1 MDVAADESQTHSQFI
16 TESMASNRDELRVAA
31 LKELQQRAL
40 DKWVA
45 QNGTSAG
52 VQNYKLYKSI
62 SQELAETE
70 QGLDGGYLYPM
81 LRGPAR
87 GKHLVL
93 EDLPNAAQ
101 KFDRRPP
108 RIIKAS
114 PVLDSKI
121 KIARRLR
128 PDSNVYT
135 YCKSSGAN
143 EYSGKGIFRR
153 MGPHTLIGSVATE
166 AGGTVP
172 VYMCSAWAGP
182 MDAGGSLVQDAE
194 KIVKTAFSRVLEF
207 MCTILNSENLGDHA
221 AAGVRYYHSLQP
233 REEHLLLCPRRHAT
247 QDAQAFTTWSSAALE
262 GIHRCW
268 SDPNM
273 IQNYCDT
280 LRRRTVPEDAIVYFR
295 RCAQHVRFVLTA
307 HLRRHGLDLHG
318 GFFIP
323 ADRQQ
328 TVLGDRV
335 SCLQRVLLESRR
347 LLDSLFFSSGTSTS
361 SLRRPQA
368 AAWIRE
374 AEAETTVLLSL
385 AVEFSIVS
393 PRAAD
398 ETGCSCDQSFP
409 RFYNCRVVNGVEV
422 LCETDIG
429 VAHHQNWGM
438 MRSNTGGA
446 GGLTARNIKL
456 PEDGSL
462 DGEFDI
468 GGGLSTL
475 ADEVLAAVTAVD
487 PAAGAEALE
496 AAAQV
501 AFNGPPAVARTRSAS
516 RAAAPGRNNRYVGT
530 LRSLVPPIGNNPIGL
545 SVYEGGRR
553 RELGSGGELL
563 GSCVFK
569 DLTEFTNALASTTLE
584 KTAGADVVLSGMVRR
599 VAQVCGV
606 DSNAPSLRVEV
617 TVELSPTESSELE
630 TTLVDRLME
639 LVKETYARLLLLEP
653 SEFTKVSPTAA
664 IAFIWTR
671 MAEEVK
677 HYLFSMLE
685 EEVNSSGS
693 VHPLWAALAAGFLG
707 NLNLSVSSWVHG
719 HDLTELAIKYLSVA
733 ARRACETNFMSYIP
747 SLLSGLDMVKISSVQ
762 GGVVDLHGAMTSIS
776 TFNTKLAFAPSSS
789 IPRPVEPFRGLT
801 LCRSLLDFAVPMIFG
816 SLQYSDHPGIIRSL
830 LIMVNT
836 LAVARVSTLATKG
849 KIELLRDT
857 TSKYSNV
864 SSGYLR
870 SLRIEERGRP
880 PLYLVG
886 GARLDPSSPPPG
898 APSPPPPPSREEAFF
913 TAATWGWLED
923 EAKAQ
928 GQEGSFDWYRRPR
941 QRQRTEQTMSLEDYV
956 ELIVQRVLAMH
967 RSLRDAVPDT
977 TPEVP
982 DYSVAAAA
990 AAEEEEEEEP
1000 VIEEEV
1006 PDPPPVGPA
1015 GRVDRKTIRSRTPA
1029 PDLDVLLPYF
1039 DYLLAHMQRIH
1050 VPSAEACTLEIF
1062 RAVSALSIPNSN
1074 SYAVAGL
1081 LMPLGLWKT
1090 RKLQVAKLVGVAES
1104 HTLHFEVLSRWD
1116 ETYKQYRHLE
1126 AGLMDTPEQLAKFL
1140 VLEEARGN
1148 DRHERLLGLVMGFY
1162 YFE

>member
-1 MDVAADESQTHSQFI
+1 MPCPPIMNENTPDAV
-16 TESMASNRDELRVAA
+16 
-31 LKELQQRAL
+31 
-40 DKWVA
+40 
-45 QNGTSAG
+45 
-52 VQNYKLYKSI
+52 
-62 SQELAETE
+62 
-70 QGLDGGYLYPM
+70 
-81 LRGPAR
+81 
-87 GKHLVL
+87 
-93 EDLPNAAQ
+93 DLPPDQADLLT
-101 KFDRRPP
+101 KP
-108 RIIKAS
+108 S
-114 PVLDSKI
+114 TY
-121 KIARRLR
+121 RLH
-128 PDSNVYT
+128 
-135 YCKSSGAN
+135 
-143 EYSGKGIFRR
+143 YS
-153 MGPHTLIGSVATE
+153 
-166 AGGTVP
+166 
-172 VYMCSAWAGP
+172 
-182 MDAGGSLVQDAE
+182 
-194 KIVKTAFSRVLEF
+194 
-207 MCTILNSENLGDHA
+207 
-221 AAGVRYYHSLQP
+221 
-233 REEHLLLCPRRHAT
+233 
-247 QDAQAFTTWSSAALE
+247 
-262 GIHRCW
+262 
-268 SDPNM
+268 
-273 IQNYCDT
+273 
-280 LRRRTVPEDAIVYFR
+280 
-295 RCAQHVRFVLTA
+295 
-307 HLRRHGLDLHG
+307 
-318 GFFIP
+318 
-323 ADRQQ
+323 
-328 TVLGDRV
+328 
-335 SCLQRVLLESRR
+335 
-347 LLDSLFFSSGTSTS
+347 
-361 SLRRPQA
+361 
-368 AAWIRE
+368 
-374 AEAETTVLLSL
+374 
-385 AVEFSIVS
+385 
-393 PRAAD
+393 
-398 ETGCSCDQSFP
+398 SCDQSFP

-1148 DRHERLLGLVMGFY
+1148 DRHERLLGLLWASITLSKSLERFNHHWDDHVDTDPGPDGGGDGLKILENDY
-1162 YFE
+1162 YANYAPQEDVYRGCSYDEDEDI